1 MPLYREEAVILRTHK
16 LGEVDRIL
24 TMLTRSRGQVRA
36 VAKGV
41 RKPTSRYGAK
51 LEPFMV
57 VDLQLFEGRNLD
69 TVSQAESIASY
80 GGQIISDYA
89 SYTAAS
95 AIVETAER
103 LTRETSNE
111 THYLLLLGALRSL
124 ALKQYPANL
133 ILDAYLLRSLALS
146 GWKPNFEN
154 CGGCD
159 GDSQLVGFNVHSG
172 ESFCAECMH
181 PGVANAGNAVIQLL
195 HALLIGNWDS
205 ALVSSESAKIAA
217 SGLIAAYL
225 QWHLERGIRA
235 LQHVERT

>member
-24 TMLTRSRGQVRA
+24 TMLTRSRGQLRA

-41 RKPTSRYGAK
+41 RKPSSRYGAK

-95 AIVETAER
+95 AIAETAER

-124 ALKQYPANL
+124 ASRQYPANL
-133 ILDAYLLRSLALS
+133 ILDAYLLRALALS

-159 GDSQLVGFNVHSG
+159 SSAELVGFNVHSG
-172 ESFCAECMH
+172 ESFCIECMH
-181 PGVANAGNAVIQLL
+181 PGVANAGASVIQLL
-195 HALLIGNWDS
+195 RALLTGDWD
-205 ALVSSESAKIAA
+205 AVLPATEPAKIAA
-217 SGLIAAYL
+217 SGLIAGYL

-235 LQHVERT
+235 LQHVER

>member
-41 RKPTSRYGAK
+41 RKPSSKYGAK

-57 VDLQLFEGRNLD
+57 VDLQLFEGRTLD
-69 TVSQAESIASY
+69 TVSQAESLASY

-111 THYLLLLGALRSL
+111 THYLLLLGALR
-124 ALKQYPANL
+124 AIATRQYPADL
-133 ILDAYLLRSLALS
+133 VLDAYLLRSLALS
-146 GWKPNFEN
+146 GWKPNFET
-154 CGGCD
+154 CGGC
-159 GDSQLVGFNVHSG
+159 GLSSELIGFNVHSG
-172 ESFCAECMH
+172 ESFCKDCMH
-181 PGVANAGNAVIQLL
+181 PGVANAGTPVIQLL
-195 HALLIGNWDS
+195 GSLLSGEWEKVIT
-205 ALVSSESAKIAA
+205 SSQAARIAS
-217 SGLIAAYL
+217 SGLIAGYL

-235 LQHVERT
+235 LQHVER

>member
-24 TMLTRSRGQVRA
+24 TMLTRTRGQVRA

-41 RKPTSRYGAK
+41 RKTSSRFGAK

-57 VDLQLFEGRNLD
+57 VDLQLFEGRTLD

-80 GGQIISDYA
+80 GGAIIADYA

-111 THYLLLLGALRSL
+111 AHYSLLLGALRSL
-124 ALKQYPANL
+124 AQRQYPADL
-133 ILDAYLLRSLALS
+133 ILDAYLLRALAVA
-146 GWKPNFEN
+146 GWRPNFVN
-154 CGGCD
+154 CGGCT
-159 GDSQLVGFNVHSG
+159 DSAELVGFNVHSG
-172 ESFCAECMH
+172 ESYCSSCVQVGTSR
-181 PGVANAGNAVIQLL
+181 PGSDVLRLL
-195 HALLIGNWDS
+195 QALLQGEWTVVLNAS
-205 ALVSSESAKIAA
+205 AQSRLAS

-235 LQHVERT
+235 LEHVERM

>member
-1 MPLYREEAVILRTHK
+1 MPLFREEAVILRTHK

-24 TMLTRSRGQVRA
+24 TMLTRNKGQLRA

-41 RKPTSRYGAK
+41 RKPSSRYGAK

-57 VDLQLFEGRNLD
+57 VDLQLYEGRTLD

-111 THYLLLLGALRSL
+111 THYLLLVGALRSL
-124 ALKQYPANL
+124 ANRQYPANL
-133 ILDAYLLRSLALS
+133 ILDAYLIRSLSLA
-146 GWKPNFEN
+146 GWKPNLDA
-154 CGGCD
+154 CGSCGSD
-159 GDSQLVGFNVHSG
+159 KQLTGFNVHSG
-172 ESFCAECMH
+172 EVFCTDCIQAGVTN
-181 PGVANAGNAVIQLL
+181 PGEAVVDLL
-195 HALLIGNWDS
+195 RHLLTGDWE
-205 ALVSSESAKIAA
+205 AVMKSSVPSQIAC

-225 QWHLERGIRA
+225 QWHLERGIRS
-235 LQHVERT
+235 LQHVERA

>member
-24 TMLTRSRGQVRA
+24 TMLTRNRGQVRA

-41 RKPTSRYGAK
+41 RKPSSRYGAK

-57 VDLQLFEGRNLD
+57 VDLQLFEGRTLD

-103 LTRETSNE
+103 LTKETSNE

-124 ALKQYPANL
+124 AQRQYPANL
-133 ILDAYLLRSLALS
+133 VLDAYLLRSLALA
-146 GWKPNFEN
+146 GWKPSLDSCGN
-154 CGGCD
+154 CGIE
-159 GDSQLVGFNVHSG
+159 LNLRGFNPHSG
-172 ESFCAECMH
+172 EAFCGDCLL
-181 PGVANAGNAVIQLL
+181 PGVANPGAGAIAVMS
-195 HALLIGNWDS
+195 ALLTGDW
-205 ALVSSESAKIAA
+205 ALTLASEESSRIAA

-225 QWHLERGIRA
+225 QWHLERGIRS
-235 LQHVERT
+235 LQHVER

>member
-57 VDLQLFEGRNLD
+57 VDLQLFEGRTLD

-80 GGQIISDYA
+80 GGQIIADYV

-111 THYLLLLGALRSL
+111 THYLLLLGALRSI
-124 ALKQYPANL
+124 ATRQYPANL
-133 ILDAYLLRSLALS
+133 VLDAYLLRSLALS
-146 GWKPNFEN
+146 GWQPSLDN
-154 CGGCD
+154 CGGC
-159 GDSQLVGFNVHSG
+159 GTSAGLIGFNVHSG
-172 ESFCAECMH
+172 QSFCAACMH
-181 PGVANAGNAVIQLL
+181 PGVAHAGAQGVRLL
-195 HALLIGNWDS
+195 KSLLTGDWPTVLE
-205 ALVSSESAKIAA
+205 ASETARINA
-217 SGLIAAYL
+217 SGLIAGYL

-235 LQHVERT
+235 LQHLER

>member
-41 RKPTSRYGAK
+41 RKPSSRYGAK

-69 TVSQAESIASY
+69 TVSQAESLASY

-103 LTRETSNE
+103 LTRETANE
-111 THYLLLLGALRSL
+111 THYLLLLGALR
-124 ALKQYPANL
+124 AIATRQYPADL
-133 ILDAYLLRSLALS
+133 VLDAYLLRSLALS
-146 GWKPNFEN
+146 GWKPNLDN
-154 CGGCD
+154 CGGCAGSD
-159 GDSQLVGFNVHSG
+159 QLVGFNVHSG
-172 ESFCAECMH
+172 ESFCASCIH
-181 PGVANAGNAVIQLL
+181 PGVANVGNAVISLL
-195 HALLIGNWDS
+195 RDLLTGDWDGVMTSSS
-205 ALVSSESAKIAA
+205 ASRITS
-217 SGLIAAYL
+217 SGLIAGYL

-235 LQHVERT
+235 LQHVER

>member
-24 TMLTRSRGQVRA
+24 TMLTRTRGQVRA

-41 RKPTSRYGAK
+41 RKPSSRYGAK

-69 TVSQAESIASY
+69 TVSQAESLASY
-80 GGQIISDYA
+80 GGQIIADYA

-111 THYLLLLGALRSL
+111 THYLLLLGALR
-124 ALKQYPANL
+124 AIATRQYPADL
-133 ILDAYLLRSLALS
+133 VLDAYLIRSLALS
-146 GWKPNFEN
+146 GWKPNFEV
-154 CGGCD
+154 CGGCGVD
-159 GDSQLVGFNVHSG
+159 AGLVGFNVHSG
-172 ESFCAECMH
+172 ESFCANCMH
-181 PGVANAGNAVIQLL
+181 PGVANAGGAVIELL
-195 HALLIGNWDS
+195 RSLLVGDWQKV
-205 ALVSSESAKIAA
+205 LESSVPTRITA
-217 SGLIAAYL
+217 SGLIAGYL

-235 LQHVERT
+235 LQHVER